1 MGRPHPILALSP
13 RWPRPLYRS
22 SLSSP
27 RPSYPSARRRTQP
40 PYARLARRRRCWP
53 PSLRQHPPAQRPFSA
68 TRCPLPPRPRRAPP
82 DLSRF
87 LPNRNRRLPILLHAR
102 LFSAKV
108 EARTLLQPP
117 SKTQSLNLI
126 APESGRK
133 KPNPANHSAT
143 THRAPQR
150 IQPETSPAAISSLCP
165 PPPWGHPKSPHPP
178 SH

>member
-1 MGRPHPILALSP
+1 MGRPHPILPLSP
-13 RWPRPLYRS
+13 RRPRPLHRP

-27 RPSYPSARRRTQP
+27 RPSHPSARRRTQP
-40 PYARLARRRRCWP
+40 PYARLARRRRRGSTP
-53 PSLRQHPPAQRPFSA
+53 IRQYSPSQRPFSA

-102 LFSAKV
+102 LFSTKV
-108 EARTLLQPP
+108 ESRTLLQPP
-117 SKTQSLNLI
+117 SKTHSRSLTS
-126 APESGRK
+126 PESGRK
-133 KPNPANHSAT
+133 KPNLVNHSAT
-143 THRAPQR
+143 THRAPRR

-165 PPPWGHPKSPHPP
+165 PPPWGHLKSPHPP

>member
-1 MGRPHPILALSP
+1 MGRTHPILPLSP
-13 RWPRPLYRS
+13 RRPRPLHRPP
-22 SLSSP
+22 LSSP
-27 RPSYPSARRRTQP
+27 RSSYSSDRRRTQP
-40 PYARLARRRRCWP
+40 SYERLASRRRRGSTP
-53 PSLRQHPPAQRPFSA
+53 IRQHPPPQRPFSA
-68 TRCPLPPRPRRAPP
+68 TRCPLPPRPRRTPP

-108 EARTLLQPP
+108 ESRTLLQPP

-150 IQPETSPAAISSLCP
+150 IQPETSPGAIFSLSPQP
-165 PPPWGHPKSPHPP
+165 PSEHPKSSHPP
-178 SH
+178 SR

>member
-1 MGRPHPILALSP
+1 MGRPHPILVLSP
-13 RWPRPLYRS
+13 RWPRPLHRP

-27 RPSYPSARRRTQP
+27 RPSHPSARRRTQP
-40 PYARLARRRRCWP
+40 PYARLAHRWRCRP
-53 PSLRQHPPAQRPFSA
+53 PSLRQHPPSQRPFSA
-68 TRCPLPPRPRRAPP
+68 TRCPLPPRPRRTPP

-87 LPNRNRRLPILLHAR
+87 LSNRNRRLPILLHAR

-108 EARTLLQPP
+108 ESLTPLQPP
-117 SKTQSLNLI
+117 SKTHSRNLI

-165 PPPWGHPKSPHPP
+165 PPPWGHPKSSHPP

>member
-1 MGRPHPILALSP
+1 MGRSYPILHISP
-13 RWPRPLYRS
+13 RRTRPLHRP

-27 RPSYPSARRRTQP
+27 RSSHPSARRRTQP
-40 PYARLARRRRCWP
+40 PYARLARWRRRGFTP
-53 PSLRQHPPAQRPFSA
+53 IRQHPPSQRPFSA

-102 LFSAKV
+102 LFSTKV
-108 EARTLLQPP
+108 ESRTLLQPP
-117 SKTQSLNLI
+117 SKTHSRSLTS
-126 APESGRK
+126 PESGRK
-133 KPNPANHSAT
+133 KPNLVNQSAT

-150 IQPETSPAAISSLCP
+150 IQPETSPAAIFSPSP
-165 PPPWGHPKSPHPP
+165 PPPSEHPKNPHPP

>member
-1 MGRPHPILALSP
+1 MGRSYPILHISP
-13 RWPRPLYRS
+13 RRTRPLHRP

-27 RPSYPSARRRTQP
+27 RSSYSSDRRRTQP
-40 PYARLARRRRCWP
+40 SYERLASRRRRGSTP
-53 PSLRQHPPAQRPFSA
+53 IRQHPPPQRPFSA
-68 TRCPLPPRPRRAPP
+68 TRCPLPPRPRRTPP

-87 LPNRNRRLPILLHAR
+87 LSNRNRRLPILHHAQF
-102 LFSAKV
+102 FSTKV
-108 EARTLLQPP
+108 DSRTPLQPP

-150 IQPETSPAAISSLCP
+150 IQPETSPAAISSPSP
-165 PPPWGHPKSPHPP
+165 PPPSAHPKNPHPP
-178 SH
+178 SR

>member
-1 MGRPHPILALSP
+1 MGRPHPILSISS
-13 RWPRPLYRS
+13 RRTRPLYRP

-40 PYARLARRRRCWP
+40 PHARLARGRRCRP

-68 TRCPLPPRPRRAPP
+68 TRCALPPRPRRTPP

-117 SKTQSLNLI
+117 SKTHSWNLI

-133 KPNPANHSAT
+133 KSNPANHSAT

-150 IQPETSPAAISSLCP
+150 IQPETSPGAISSLYP
-165 PPPWGHPKSPHPP
+165 PPPWGHPKSSHPP

>member
-1 MGRPHPILALSP
+1 MGRTHPIFPLSP
-13 RWPRPLYRS
+13 RRPRPLHRP

-27 RPSYPSARRRTQP
+27 RSSHPSARRRTQP
-40 PYARLARRRRCWP
+40 PYARLARRRRCRP

-68 TRCPLPPRPRRAPP
+68 TRCPLPSRPRRTPP

-108 EARTLLQPP
+108 ESRTLLQPP
-117 SKTQSLNLI
+117 SKTHSRSLI

-150 IQPETSPAAISSLCP
+150 IQPETSPAAIFSPSP
-165 PPPWGHPKSPHPP
+165 PPPSAHPKNPHPP
-178 SH
+178 SR